1 MEQWLFG
8 GITVLLNYAGKI
20 FDYFLE
26 LGANLE
32 SIDDFYAVSK
42 KISKMLKLREE
53 DKNKKSYNLNGD
65 IIFSNVNI
73 YAENKLMLR
82 DLNFI
87 IKKGEKIAII
97 GDNGSGKSLLSKAI
111 LRFNDYDGNIY
122 INNHN
127 INRLNKSN
135 IREYVDLVEGDTYLF
150 KGTIIENVLLNDSTN
165 EKKLVID
172 KVLKDCEIYEDI
184 QRFKDKENTLIGE
197 KGTKLSGG
205 QKQRISIAR
214 TLVKD
219 KPILIF
225 DEALNKIDNYTKEKI
240 LMNLM
245 NKYSEKTM
253 LFITHDLSIIEYVDK
268 IIYIDNKTSNVGEH
282 EELINKNSKYK
293 ELVKMNYNIGAKDEI
308 KK

>member
-1 MEQWLFG
+1 
-8 GITVLLNYAGKI
+8 
-20 FDYFLE
+20 
-26 LGANLE
+26 
-32 SIDDFYAVSK
+32 
-42 KISKMLKLREE
+42 MLKLREE

-97 GDNGSGKSLLSKAI
+97 GNNGSGKSLLSKAI

-135 IREYVDLVEGDTYLF
+135 IREYVDLVEGDSYLF

-172 KVLKDCEIYEDI
+172 KVLKDCEVYEDI